1 MVKNMRAYR
10 EIAENLYYTYYNY
23 YCYVF
28 FDFIVEAVENTIK
41 DFLGEIKSLKEIHQH
56 IKENYI

>member
-1 MVKNMRAYR
+1 MSAYR
-10 EIAENLYYTYYNY
+10 EIASNLQWKYYNY

-41 DFLGEIKSLKEIHQH
+41 DFYGEVKPLEEIHQH